1 VLYIKEAGLNAPI
14 VFGATPGQSI
24 IAQPAGL
31 RPSLGK
37 LAAMKAKLTES
48 KMVNQGMAPTMM
60 GGFLKLHLVEA
71 HLAHNTSEFMLEKMN
86 PFVLIRI
93 GMQEWRSA
101 VCEQG
106 GRNPRW
112 TF

>member
-1 VLYIKEAGLNAPI
+1 M
-14 VFGATPGQSI
+14 
-24 IAQPAGL
+24 
-31 RPSLGK
+31 GK
-37 LAAMKAKLTES
+37 LAAMKAKLAE
-48 KMVNQGMAPTMM
+48 NQMAQNQPMAPMQ
-60 GGFLKLHLVEA
+60 GGFLKLHLIEA
-71 HLAHNTSEFMLEKMN
+71 HLAHNDREFMFEKMN
-86 PFVLIRI
+86 PFVMIRI